1 MVEKTEASTKNGQ
14 SRYTGNIGY
23 TGYRTKTHK
32 LSRSK
37 KTTEKMSNTNST
49 KNRVWTH
56 VFWKTVPAS
65 YYTSDVLRK

>member
-1 MVEKTEASTKNGQ
+1 MLEKFEASTKNGQ

-32 LSRSK
+32 QSRSK

-49 KNRVWTH
+49 KNRV
-56 VFWKTVPAS
+56 
-65 YYTSDVLRK
+65 